1 MNKHTPAP
9 WHVANGVQIR
19 SERDQIAK
27 VWMMRHGEGKANAHL
42 IAAAPDLLEA
52 LSGMLEIYGGEN
64 DTDGL
69 PKHEVELNLIA
80 HARAAL
86 SKARGE
92 Q

>member
-52 LSGMLEIYGGEN
+52 LEVAADALEMAEFFE
-64 DTDGL
+64 
-69 PKHEVELNLIA
+69 KA
-80 HARAAL
+80 AQARAAI

>member
-27 VWMMRHGEGKANAHL
+27 VWMMRHGEGQANAHL
-42 IAAAPDLLEA
+42 IAAAPDLLDA
-52 LSGMLEIYGGEN
+52 LEVAADALEMAEFFE
-64 DTDGL
+64 
-69 PKHEVELNLIA
+69 KA
-80 HARAAL
+80 AQARAAIAQ
-86 SKARGE
+86 ARGE

>member
-42 IAAAPDLLEA
+42 IAAAPDLLE
-52 LSGMLEIYGGEN
+52 SLEN
-64 DTDGL
+64 C
-69 PKHEVELNLIA
+69 VELIELISPVEGDEIRR
-80 HARAAL
+80 ARSAIA
-86 SKARGE
+86 KARGE